1 MIRILLDTNAYVAFK
16 SGDEEVVEIIR
27 LAEQI
32 AISVV
37 VMAELLAGFVTGS
50 REKRNRLEL
59 SEFMASPRVNLLAI
73 DQETTE
79 YYARAF
85 RQLRESGR
93 PIPTNDL
100 WIAATALQHGF
111 GVCTLDRHFD
121 LVENLLVCRT
131 PADMLP

>member
-1 MIRILLDTNAYVAFK
+1 
-16 SGDEEVVEIIR
+16 
-27 LAEQI
+27 
-32 AISVV
+32 
-37 VMAELLAGFVTGS
+37 
-50 REKRNRLEL
+50 
-59 SEFMASPRVNLLAI
+59 MASPRVNLLAI

-121 LVENLLVCRT
+121 LIENLLVCRT